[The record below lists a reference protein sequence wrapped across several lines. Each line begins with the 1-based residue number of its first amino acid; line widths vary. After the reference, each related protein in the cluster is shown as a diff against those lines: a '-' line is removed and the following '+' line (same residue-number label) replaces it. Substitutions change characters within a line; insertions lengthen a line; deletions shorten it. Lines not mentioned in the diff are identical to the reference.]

1 MAIVKLACIDHKD
14 VKLSVHPDTMSEV
27 ISGRFAGLSLSDYIR
42 HYGYDVLG
50 SLRVDYD
57 GFPFSIYMIDEDG
70 MEFFSPDKAK
80 LWLVLEADEASRLYI
95 DVACPIAPDASDEQI
110 LASLN
115 EISPHA
121 GDIYFIEPGILA
133 ASGHVKMMV
142 VEQNANITQARV
154 NLAPGKCPEKVQNVQ
169 VENGQ
174 SESAELVSSEYF
186 SAYKTRVDG
195 RIAFDADRSSFG
207 ALILLDGDAII
218 ECSNAELHANLYD
231 SFFVNADT
239 YDVLVTGNCTY
250 LYVRM

>member
-57 GFPFSIYMIDEDG
+57 GFPFSVYMIDEDG

-121 GDIYFIEPGILA
+121 GDVYFIEPGILA

>member
-27 ISGRFAGLSLSDYIR
+27 ISGRFAGLSLTDYIR

-57 GFPFSIYMIDEDG
+57 GFPFSIYMIDEVG

>member
-57 GFPFSIYMIDEDG
+57 GFPFSIYMVDEDG

-207 ALILLDGDAII
+207 ALIILDGDAII

>member
-27 ISGRFAGLSLSDYIR
+27 ISGRFAGLSLEDYIR

-57 GFPFSIYMIDEDG
+57 GFPFSIYMSEDDDL
-70 MEFFSPDKAK
+70 EFFSPDKAK
-80 LWLVLEADEASRLYI
+80 LWIVLDADENSRLYI
-95 DVACPIAPDASDEQI
+95 DVASPIKPDAGMEQI

-115 EISPHA
+115 EIAPQK
-121 GDIYFIEPGILA
+121 GDVYAIEPGVIA
-133 ASGHVKMMV
+133 ACKHVKMII
-142 VEQNANITQARV
+142 VEQDANITQARV

-207 ALILLDGDAII
+207 ALVVLDGDAII
-218 ECSNAELHANLYD
+218 ECNGAELHANLYD

>member
-121 GDIYFIEPGILA
+121 GDVYFIEPGILA